1 MLAAASVG
9 SAAAAAA
16 GLEAKE
22 EAEVENW
29 TQQEL
34 RVQSHDVAED
44 DRKVSAPGKATATAT
59 APLNPWSLCGKAV

>member
-9 SAAAAAA
+9 SAAAAA
-16 GLEAKE
+16 GLQAEE

-34 RVQSHDVAED
+34 RAQSHDVAED
-44 DRKVSAPGKATATAT
+44 DRKELMHLERQQP
-59 APLNPWSLCGKAV
+59 P

>member
-9 SAAAAAA
+9 SAAA

-22 EAEVENW
+22 EAEAENW

-44 DRKVSAPGKATATAT
+44 DRKELLHLERLQQQQQLP
-59 APLNPWSLCGKAV
+59 

>member
-9 SAAAAAA
+9 LAAAAA

-34 RVQSHDVAED
+34 RVQSHDVAGD
-44 DRKVSAPGKATATAT
+44 DRKELVHLERQQLP
-59 APLNPWSLCGKAV
+59 

>member
-16 GLEAKE
+16 GLQAEK

-44 DRKVSAPGKATATAT
+44 DRKELVHLERQQQQQQLP
-59 APLNPWSLCGKAV
+59 